1 MASYYAYSFVSGI
14 FYFMRFMRAAA
25 YSSNSCLYW
34 RKIPINEKNFTSA
47 ASGSKLFILM
57 HFYFSLPP
65 VPPGEWRDSCH
76 IPSTHKKKRQEIKDK
91 F

>member
-1 MASYYAYSFVSGI
+1 MASYAYSFVSGI
-14 FYFMRFMRAAA
+14 FYFMRFMRAVA

-34 RKIPINEKNFTSA
+34 RKIPINERILQVLLLVPS
-47 ASGSKLFILM
+47 SFILM
-57 HFYFSLPP
+57 DFYFSLPP

-76 IPSTHKKKRQEIKDK
+76 IPATHKNKRQEIKDQ